1 MPRSPAQSDF
11 VVTRPTD
18 MTPPAEAS
26 EFASR
31 WVLRFALVSLLV
43 LGFVCAILAH
53 IPSGE

>member
-11 VVTRPTD
+11 VVTPPTD
-18 MTPPAEAS
+18 VTPPAEAS

-31 WVLRFALVSLLV
+31 WVLRISLVSLLILV
-43 LGFVCAILAH
+43 FVCAILAH

>member
-18 MTPPAEAS
+18 VPPPAEAS

-31 WVLRFALVSLLV
+31 WVLRISLFSLLV
-43 LGFVCAILAH
+43 LAFVCAILAH

>member
-11 VVTRPTD
+11 VVTRPTEV
-18 MTPPAEAS
+18 PPAAEAS

-31 WVLRFALVSLLV
+31 WVLRISLFSLLV
-43 LGFVCAILAH
+43 LAIVCTILAH

>member
-18 MTPPAEAS
+18 VPAHAEAS

-31 WVLRFALVSLLV
+31 WVLRMSLLALLALVI
-43 LGFVCAILAH
+43 VCTILAH
-53 IPSGE
+53 IPAGE